1 MLKRSNRV
9 LGLAW
14 TLGVLSSAPM
24 AFAQTDR
31 PWVDPPP
38 DWDSRAAADNSGTR
52 SLAVPPDPAAT
63 GAVPDRPVAKPA
75 SPAANH
81 AATGSDTTRTEEASL
96 PERRTAPE
104 RDQRRASARD
114 LSRKTVTERRGTQAM
129 GDQRAKALAS
139 KRQTFARGSGRERS
153 PDGGAVLANGL
164 EIMNLRTI
172 ELPDGRRIRILT
184 KPDPETVRR
193 VLARPEF

>member
-24 AFAQTDR
+24 ALAQADR

-38 DWDSRAAADNSGTR
+38 DWDSRAAADEAVTR
-52 SLAVPPDPAAT
+52 SLAPPREPAAT
-63 GAVPDRPVAKPA
+63 GAIPDETAAKPA
-75 SPAANH
+75 SPARAH
-81 AATGSDTTRTEEASL
+81 AVTRSEAIRNQEASL
-96 PERRTAPE
+96 PESRTAPE
-104 RDQRRASARD
+104 RNQRGASAKD
-114 LSRKTVTERRGTQAM
+114 VARKTVAERRSTQAA

-139 KRQTFARGSGRERS
+139 KRQTFARGSGRERN

-193 VLARPEF
+193 ILARPEF